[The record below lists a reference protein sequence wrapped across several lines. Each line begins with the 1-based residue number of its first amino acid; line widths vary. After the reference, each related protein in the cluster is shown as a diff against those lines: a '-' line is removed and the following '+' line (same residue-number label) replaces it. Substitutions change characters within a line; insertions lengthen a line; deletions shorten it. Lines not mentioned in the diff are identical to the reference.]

1 MDNTNTPTSTSQL
14 ALQAASSQA
23 QPTLD
28 AAAEK
33 AAAEKAAAE
42 KAAAEKA
49 AAEKAA
55 AEKAAAEKAAAEKAA
70 AEKAAAEKAAA
81 EKAAAEKAAA
91 EKAAAEKAAADK
103 AAADKAAADKAA
115 ADKAAADKA
124 AADKAAK
131 PPRARRGPPADGG
144 EEERV
149 DAILSTSKLLG
160 AGGERLRRGMA
171 VSVPKRRAFAL
182 ERSGKIRFGSVE
194 EVERAATRLGS
205 ARIG

>member
-55 AEKAAAEKAAAEKAA
+55 AEKAAAERAAAEKAA
-70 AEKAAAEKAAA
+70 AEKAAA
-81 EKAAAEKAAA
+81 
-91 EKAAAEKAAADK
+91 
-103 AAADKAAADKAA
+103 
-115 ADKAAADKA
+115 
-124 AADKAAK
+124 K
-131 PPRARRGPPADGG
+131 PARPRRGPPADGG
-144 EEERV
+144 DEERV

-160 AGGERLRRGMA
+160 AGGDRLRRGMA
-171 VSVPKRRAFAL
+171 VSVPKRRAIAL
-182 ERSGKIRFGSVE
+182 ERSGKIRFGTAE

>member
-81 EKAAAEKAAA
+81 EKAA
-91 EKAAAEKAAADK
+91 
-103 AAADKAAADKAA
+103 
-115 ADKAAADKA
+115 
-124 AADKAAK
+124 K

-149 DAILSTSKLLG
+149 DAILSTSKLVG

-182 ERSGKIRFGSVE
+182 ERSGKIRFGSSE
-194 EVERAATRLGS
+194 EVERAAARLGS

>member
-42 KAAAEKA
+42 KAAAERA

-55 AEKAAAEKAAAEKAA
+55 AEKAAA
-70 AEKAAAEKAAA
+70 
-81 EKAAAEKAAA
+81 
-91 EKAAAEKAAADK
+91 
-103 AAADKAAADKAA
+103 
-115 ADKAAADKA
+115 
-124 AADKAAK
+124 K
-131 PPRARRGPPADGG
+131 PARPRRGPPADGG
-144 EEERV
+144 DEERV

-160 AGGERLRRGMA
+160 AGGDRLRRGMA
-171 VSVPKRRAFAL
+171 VSVPKRRAIAL
-182 ERSGKIRFGSVE
+182 ERSGKIRFGTAE

>member
-1 MDNTNTPTSTSQL
+1 MDTTNTSTSTSQL

-23 QPTLD
+23 QPSLD

-49 AAEKAA
+49 AKA
-55 AEKAAAEKAAAEKAA
+55 
-70 AEKAAAEKAAA
+70 
-81 EKAAAEKAAA
+81 
-91 EKAAAEKAAADK
+91 
-103 AAADKAAADKAA
+103 
-115 ADKAAADKA
+115 
-124 AADKAAK
+124 
-131 PPRARRGPPADGG
+131 PRARRGPPADGG

-171 VSVPKRRAFAL
+171 VSVPKRRASAL
-182 ERSGKIRFGSVE
+182 ERSGKIRFGSTE

>member
-1 MDNTNTPTSTSQL
+1 MDNMNTPTSTSQL

-28 AAAEK
+28 
-33 AAAEKAAAE
+33 
-42 KAAAEKA
+42 
-49 AAEKAA
+49 
-55 AEKAAAEKAAAEKAA
+55 
-70 AEKAAAEKAAA
+70 
-81 EKAAAEKAAA
+81 
-91 EKAAAEKAAADK
+91 
-103 AAADKAAADKAA
+103 AAADKAA

>member
-23 QPTLD
+23 QPSLD
-28 AAAEK
+28 AAAD
-33 AAAEKAAAE
+33 
-42 KAAAEKA
+42 
-49 AAEKAA
+49 
-55 AEKAAAEKAAAEKAA
+55 
-70 AEKAAAEKAAA
+70 
-81 EKAAAEKAAA
+81 
-91 EKAAAEKAAADK
+91 KAAADK

-182 ERSGKIRFGSVE
+182 ERSGKIRFGSTE

>member
-28 AAAEK
+28 EAAEK
-33 AAAEKAAAE
+33 AAAE
-42 KAAAEKA
+42 
-49 AAEKAA
+49 
-55 AEKAAAEKAAAEKAA
+55 
-70 AEKAAAEKAAA
+70 
-81 EKAAAEKAAA
+81 
-91 EKAAAEKAAADK
+91 
-103 AAADKAAADKAA
+103 
-115 ADKAAADKA
+115 
-124 AADKAAK
+124 KAAK

-149 DAILSTSKLLG
+149 DAILSTSKLVG

>member
-55 AEKAAAEKAAAEKAA
+55 AEKAAAEKAAAE
-70 AEKAAAEKAAA
+70 
-81 EKAAAEKAAA
+81 
-91 EKAAAEKAAADK
+91 
-103 AAADKAAADKAA
+103 
-115 ADKAAADKA
+115 
-124 AADKAAK
+124 KAAK

>member
-1 MDNTNTPTSTSQL
+1 MANTNTPTSTSQL

-23 QPTLD
+23 QPSLD
-28 AAAEK
+28 
-33 AAAEKAAAE
+33 
-42 KAAAEKA
+42 
-49 AAEKAA
+49 
-55 AEKAAAEKAAAEKAA
+55 
-70 AEKAAAEKAAA
+70 
-81 EKAAAEKAAA
+81 
-91 EKAAAEKAAADK
+91 
-103 AAADKAAADKAA
+103 AAADKAA

-144 EEERV
+144 EEERI

-182 ERSGKIRFGSVE
+182 ERSGKIRFGSTE
-194 EVERAATRLGS
+194 EIDRAATRLGS